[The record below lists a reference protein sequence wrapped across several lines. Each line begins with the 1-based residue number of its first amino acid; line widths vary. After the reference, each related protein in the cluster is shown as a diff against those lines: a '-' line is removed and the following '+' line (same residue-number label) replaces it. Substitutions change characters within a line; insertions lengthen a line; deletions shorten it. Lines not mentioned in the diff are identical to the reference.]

1 MFNGENLQRSFQ
13 DGLWMEIEVDK
24 NHLLA
29 KIADNFD
36 QDKVLSGLK
45 SFYCHNN
52 GRPTISTRVKV
63 GILIAKH
70 LYKWSDKI
78 AV

>member
-36 QDKVLSGLK
+36 
-45 SFYCHNN
+45 
-52 GRPTISTRVKV
+52 
-63 GILIAKH
+63 
-70 LYKWSDKI
+70 
-78 AV
+78 